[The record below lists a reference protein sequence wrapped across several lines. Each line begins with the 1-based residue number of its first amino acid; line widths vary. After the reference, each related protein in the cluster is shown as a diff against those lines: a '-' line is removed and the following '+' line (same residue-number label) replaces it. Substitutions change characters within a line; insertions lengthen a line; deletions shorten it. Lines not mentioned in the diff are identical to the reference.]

1 MPRPFGSTI
10 ALSEELR
17 HQLEALVRARATP
30 QALAFRC
37 RIVLQAAQ
45 AGNPSNQDIAAE
57 LGCNRHTVGQWRE
70 RFVAKGLAGLQD
82 APRSGRPRSFSPSD
96 RLAVISLASSKTAD
110 HDNLDSAWTLDA
122 LAFAFVNE
130 GANQERFLRHLEELQ
145 QQLREESLS
154 EGDCPTETVLPGQ
167 PKNPSRST
175 IWRLLDE
182 IDLKPHQSVYWLNS
196 HDADFTP
203 KALDICDLY
212 VNARQYYE
220 QGRLVLSSDEKTSMQ
235 ALGRPHP
242 TQEAQPGKPAKVE
255 FDYIRYGTRCLLTT
269 FCVPTGKVVWDLGAT
284 RTAVDWA
291 AHLRHVVQQFPDMK
305 RYDWV
310 VDNLNTHWSLT
321 VCLLVAQLCKLDI
334 KPRQLRTGA
343 QRRAFLADQSH
354 KHVFHFTPIHGSWL
368 NQVELFFSVLA
379 RRFLRRGVFT
389 SMAEFEERLQAWL
402 TRYNSCYAHPYKWTY
417 TGQPLVR
424 GTPFSQTRRQQQQGR
439 AWFGSRPPLFER
451 LLYPPRPY
459 NRKKPQLAANL

>member
-1 MPRPFGSTI
+1 
-10 ALSEELR
+10 
-17 HQLEALVRARATP
+17 
-30 QALAFRC
+30 
-37 RIVLQAAQ
+37 
-45 AGNPSNQDIAAE
+45 
-57 LGCNRHTVGQWRE
+57 
-70 RFVAKGLAGLQD
+70 
-82 APRSGRPRSFSPSD
+82 
-96 RLAVISLASSKTAD
+96 
-110 HDNLDSAWTLDA
+110 
-122 LAFAFVNE
+122 
-130 GANQERFLRHLEELQ
+130 
-145 QQLREESLS
+145 
-154 EGDCPTETVLPGQ
+154 
-167 PKNPSRST
+167 
-175 IWRLLDE
+175 LL
-182 IDLKPHQSVYWLNS
+182 
-196 HDADFTP
+196 
-203 KALDICDLY
+203 
-212 VNARQYYE
+212 
-220 QGRLVLSSDEKTSMQ
+220 LSSDEKTSRQ

-291 AHLRHVVQQFPDMK
+291 AHLRHVVQQFPDRK

-310 VDNLNTHWSLT
+310 VDNLNTHWRLT
-321 VCLLVAQLCKLDI
+321 VCLLVAQLCELDI
-334 KPRQLRTGA
+334 KPRQLRTGEK
-343 QRRAFLADQSH
+343 RRAFLADQSH
-354 KHVFHFTPIHGSWL
+354 KHVFHFTPMHGSWS

-402 TRYNSCYAHPYKWTY
+402 TRYNSCYAHPYKWIY